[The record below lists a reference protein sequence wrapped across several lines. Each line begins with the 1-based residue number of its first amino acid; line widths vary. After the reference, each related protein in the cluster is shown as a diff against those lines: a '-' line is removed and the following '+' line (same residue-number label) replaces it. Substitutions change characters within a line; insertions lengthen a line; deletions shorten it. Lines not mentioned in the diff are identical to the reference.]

1 MREAQQVKLSRRG
14 AALLASGMAG
24 ALAMSACTSDN
35 SGDGGGQAA
44 DRSGQV
50 VYGESTD
57 FPENLFPNIAAG
69 NATSTANILNGILP
83 GAFEVLPDFSIVHN
97 KDLLA
102 EEPTLKTE
110 GGTQVNT
117 YVISDDA
124 VWSDGTP
131 ITADDFE
138 FTWRSSRSGDP
149 ADGGCE
155 SILSTTGYEQIESV
169 EGSGKDNKTVTVTYK
184 TPFSD
189 WQSLFSGDFGGG
201 ILPAHLMDD
210 EDPVALCE
218 TLTKGWPIAEGL
230 PSDISGGPWQLT
242 AKNIDVGGQVVVLT
256 PNPKWYGDGPFL
268 ERLVIQN
275 IGNDPTTAVQ
285 GLQNGELGV
294 IYPQPQLD
302 LVDQVEGLAPNVES
316 DITFGLSF
324 EHLDFNAQDPHL
336 ASLPVRQAI
345 AMALDREEIVAQTV
359 GQFSSDAEVLQNR
372 IYFNNQ
378 PQYKDTAPEEYKKQN
393 VEQARKLLEGDGYTM
408 GPDGI
413 YTHPERGPLQ
423 IRIDT
428 TANNPLRQ
436 TTIEVMI
443 PQLREA
449 GIGASFNANPDIFA
463 GADKPTSL
471 EAGGF
476 QAAVFAWVG
485 APFRASTQSIYST
498 PVGGNVQQNY
508 SRQGTPEIDALFA
521 KFVQEPDADAQAE
534 LGNQIDTLLWGQV
547 ATLPLYQKPTFI
559 AYQSSI
565 KGVEDNS
572 TQAGPLWNSE
582 TWTVK

>member
-1 MREAQQVKLSRRG
+1 MNLTRRG
-14 AALLASGMAG
+14 TALLASGVAG
-24 ALAMSACTSDN
+24 ALVLSACGGGEGDEGG
-35 SGDGGGQAA
+35 GDGSGAE
-44 DRSGQV
+44 RSGQV

-57 FPENLFPNIAAG
+57 FPENLFPNIASG
-69 NATSTANILNGILP
+69 NATSTANIMNGILP
-83 GAFEVLPDFSIVHN
+83 GAFNVLPDFSIVYN
-97 KDLLA
+97 ENLLA
-102 EEPTLKTE
+102 EEPTLETE
-110 GGTQVNT
+110 GDKQVNT
-117 YVISDDA
+117 YVINDDA

-138 FTWRSSRSGDP
+138 FTWRSSRSTDP
-149 ADGGCE
+149 ADGGCA
-155 SILSTTGYEQIESV
+155 SLLSTTGYEDIESV
-169 EGSGKDNKTVTVTYK
+169 EGSGEDNKTVTVTYT
-184 TPFSD
+184 TPFAD

-210 EDPVALCE
+210 EDPAALCE
-218 TLTKGWPIAEGL
+218 TITTGWPIAEGL
-230 PSDISGGPWQLT
+230 PEDISGGPWQLL
-242 AKNIDVGGQVVVLT
+242 AESIDVGTQTVVLT
-256 PNPKWYGDGPFL
+256 PNPEWWGEGPNI
-268 ERLVIQN
+268 ERLIIQN

-285 GLQNGELGV
+285 GLQNGEIDI

-345 AMALDREEIVAQTV
+345 AMSLDREEIVDQTV

-372 IYFNNQ
+372 IFFNNQ
-378 PQYKDTAPEEYKKQN
+378 PQYEDTAPEEYKAQN
-393 VEQARKLLEGDGYTM
+393 VDQARQLLEGDGYTV

-413 YTHPERGPLQ
+413 YTHPERGRLEIQ
-423 IRIDT
+423 IDT

-443 PQLREA
+443 PQLEEA
-449 GIGASFNANPDIFA
+449 GIAASFNANPDIFA
-463 GADKPTSL
+463 GAEQPTSL

-485 APFRASTQSIYST
+485 SPFRSATQSIYWS
-498 PVGGNVQQNY
+498 PENGLGQNY
-508 SRQGTPEIDALFA
+508 SRQGTAEIDALYEQ
-521 KFVQEPDADAQAE
+521 FVKEPDADAQAE
-534 LGNQIDTLLWGQV
+534 LGNQIDALLWEQV
-547 ATLPLYQKPTFI
+547 ATVPLYQKPTFI
-559 AYQSSI
+559 AFSNRVQ
-565 KGVEDNS
+565 GVEDNS

-582 TWTVK
+582 TWTVG

>member
-1 MREAQQVKLSRRG
+1 MNLSRRG
-14 AALLASGMAG
+14 AALFASGLAG
-24 ALAMSACTSDN
+24 ALLLTACTGG
-35 SGDGGGQAA
+35 GDGDEGGNDGQAA
-44 DRSGQV
+44 ERSGQV
-50 VYGESTD
+50 VFGESTD

-83 GAFEVLPDFSIVHN
+83 GAFTVQPDFSIVWN
-97 KDLLA
+97 DDLLA
-102 EEPTLKTE
+102 EEPTLE
-110 GGTQVNT
+110 VDGETQTNT
-117 YVISDDA
+117 YVISDEA

-138 FTWRSSRSGDP
+138 FTWRSSRSTDP
-149 ADGGCE
+149 ADGGCPAL
-155 SILSTTGYEQIESV
+155 LSTTGYEQIESV
-169 EGSGKDNKTVTVTYK
+169 EGSGENNKTVTVTYT

-201 ILPAHLMDD
+201 ILPAHIMDD
-210 EDPVALCE
+210 EDPAVVCE
-218 TLTKGWPIAEGL
+218 TITEGWPIGEGL
-230 PSDISGGPWQLT
+230 PSDISGGPWQLL
-242 AKNIDVGGQVVVLT
+242 AESVDVGTQTVVLT
-256 PNPKWYGDGPFL
+256 PNPEWYGEGPFI
-268 ERLVIQN
+268 ERLIIQN

-285 GLQNGELGV
+285 GLQNGELGI

-302 LVDQVEGLAPNVES
+302 LVNQVEELAPDVES
-316 DITFGLSF
+316 DVTFGLSF

-345 AMALDREEIVAQTV
+345 AMSLDREEIVDQTV

-378 PQYKDTAPEEYKKQN
+378 PEYEDTAPEVYKEQN
-393 VEQARKLLEGDGYTM
+393 TEQARELLEGDGYTL

-413 YTHPERGPLQ
+413 YTHPERGRLEIQ
-423 IRIDT
+423 IDT

-443 PQLREA
+443 PQLEES
-449 GIGASFNANPDIFA
+449 GIAASFNANPDIFA
-463 GADKPTSL
+463 GAEQPTSL

-485 APFRASTQSIYST
+485 SPFRSATQSIYWS
-498 PVGGNVQQNY
+498 PDNGLGQNY
-508 SRQGTPEIDALFA
+508 SRQGTAEIDELYAE
-521 KFVQEPDADAQAE
+521 FVQEPDDAARAE
-534 LGNQIDTLLWGQV
+534 IGNQIDALLWEQV
-547 ATLPLYQKPTFI
+547 ATVPLYQKPTFI
-559 AYQSSI
+559 AWQSNI
-565 KGVEDNS
+565 QGVEDNS

-582 TWTVK
+582 TWTVE